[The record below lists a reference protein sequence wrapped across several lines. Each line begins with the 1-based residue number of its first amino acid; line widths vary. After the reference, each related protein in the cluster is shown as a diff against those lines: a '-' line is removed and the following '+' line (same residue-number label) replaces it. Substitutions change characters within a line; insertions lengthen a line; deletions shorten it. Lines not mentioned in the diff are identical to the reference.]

1 MWKTKSR
8 MDRQLDSCEGNS
20 KLQIF
25 GLYQIK
31 VMEYRPIW
39 QCMIFERREE
49 LRKFSLMRKLSDV
62 NQFLRF
68 WFISWR
74 KIFVKTLGMEIW
86 HIILEEVFSI
96 SFSRKV
102 AYHLFKINEWSS
114 KPGEIVKLC
123 RKAKWNSH
131 NHYFTD
137 NNVAGLDINPCG
149 ETLATIDRHGICL
162 ISDANTNGYKFHL
175 SLQRPTSDRN
185 LI

>member
-1 MWKTKSR
+1 MW
-8 MDRQLDSCEGNS
+8 
-20 KLQIF
+20 
-25 GLYQIK
+25 
-31 VMEYRPIW
+31 
-39 QCMIFERREE
+39 
-49 LRKFSLMRKLSDV
+49 RKFQTPDFWPLSNQSHGVSANLAMYDIRKKGRVKKVFSYEEALGCKSI
-62 NQFLRF
+62 RF